1 MLSASA
7 IVFLVSANARLD
19 FHIKNIT
26 KNCSNADIT
35 ASKFKLPILE
45 DTKIKEIDAVF
56 YDLLDAVE
64 SDVATKLEDAYLESG
79 ARAVEL
85 AYLQGIKDGKE
96 EKTE

>member
-1 MLSASA
+1 MVDKMSENEWKRCKE
-7 IVFLVSANARLD
+7 I
-19 FHIKNIT
+19 
-26 KNCSNADIT
+26 
-35 ASKFKLPILE
+35 ILE
-45 DTKIKEIDAVF
+45 DTKLKEIDAIF

-64 SDVATKLEDAYLESG
+64 SDVAAKLEDAYLESG

>member
-1 MLSASA
+1 MEKGER
-7 IVFLVSANARLD
+7 IRVYNMNENAWKRCKE
-19 FHIKNIT
+19 I
-26 KNCSNADIT
+26 
-35 ASKFKLPILE
+35 ILE

-85 AYLQGIKDGKE
+85 AYLQRIKDGNE
-96 EKTE
+96 EKIE